1 MKRRQF
7 IVSSLVAGLAGVAG
21 AAARG
26 ADWVEERFAVRRS
39 NYWDGDSFHQDS
51 VDMSQIDIGRVLAR
65 IEGRWEPYQL
75 RELPKAFMDWN
86 SERRLANL
94 NKMRSGEMPDFAGP
108 HNAGVATFG
117 RHRGDSRLHLNNA
130 IKGTGLCPK
139 ADVVD
144 SLIARAKE
152 TQDAPMEEKF
162 AVLESMYKDESLWDR
177 TKLVSL
183 ELYSKPEFETH
194 TFLNQMEN
202 PAASIVYLDI
212 PSYEVRTIARL
223 MHPKDSSLSA
233 YEKSIMTYV
242 NAMHT
247 YNHTEFTAVVSA
259 CLYNVIEVFDNT
271 PTGLAS
277 NEKKGVRIV

>member
-7 IVSSLVAGLAGVAG
+7 IVSSVVAGLASVAG
-21 AAARG
+21 TAAKG
-26 ADWVEERFAVRRS
+26 ADWVEQRFAVRRS
-39 NYWDGDSFHQDS
+39 NFWDGDTFHQDT
-51 VDMSQIDIGRVLAR
+51 VDMSQIDIGRILAR
-65 IEGRWEPYQL
+65 IENRWEPYQL
-75 RELPKAFMDWN
+75 RELPEAFIDWN
-86 SERRLANL
+86 LDRRLANL
-94 NKMRSGEMPDFAGP
+94 NKMRSGGMPDFAGP
-108 HNAGVATFG
+108 HNAGVATYG

-139 ADVVD
+139 ADVVE

-152 TQDAPMEEKF
+152 TQEASREEKF
-162 AVLESMYKDESLWDR
+162 GVLESMYKDKSLWDR

-183 ELYSKPEFETH
+183 ELYSTPDFETH

-202 PAASIVYLDI
+202 PVASIVYLDI
-212 PSYEVRTIARL
+212 PSYEVRTIPRL
-223 MHPKDSSLSA
+223 MHPEDTTLST
-233 YEKSIMTYV
+233 YEKSVLAYV

-247 YNHTEFTAVVSA
+247 YNHSEFTAVVTG

-277 NEKKGVRIV
+277 TEKKGVRIV

>member
-7 IVSSLVAGLAGVAG
+7 IVSSVVAGLTGIAG
-21 AAARG
+21 AAAKG
-26 ADWVEERFAVRRS
+26 AGWVNGRFAVRRS
-39 NYWDGDSFHQDS
+39 NFWDGDTFRQDT
-51 VDMSQIDIGRVLAR
+51 VDMSQIDIGRILAR
-65 IEGRWEPYQL
+65 IENRWEPYEL
-75 RELPKAFMDWN
+75 RELPEAFIDWN
-86 SERRLANL
+86 LERRLANL
-94 NKMRSGEMPDFAGP
+94 SKMRSGGMPDFAGP
-108 HNAGVATFG
+108 HNAGVATYG
-117 RHRGDSRLHLNNA
+117 KHRGDSRLHLNNA

-139 ADVVD
+139 ADVVE

-152 TQDAPMEEKF
+152 THEAPREEKF
-162 AVLESMYKDESLWDR
+162 GVLESMYKDKSLWDR

-183 ELYSKPEFETH
+183 ELYSKPDFETH

-223 MHPKDSSLSA
+223 MHPQDTRLSA
-233 YEKSIMTYV
+233 YEKNILAYV

-247 YNHTEFTAVVSA
+247 YNHSEFTEVVSG

-271 PTGLAS
+271 PTSLVS
-277 NEKKGVRIV
+277 TEKKGVRIV

>member
-7 IVSSLVAGLAGVAG
+7 IVSSVVAGLAGIAG
-21 AAARG
+21 AAAKG

-39 NYWDGDSFHQDS
+39 NFWDGDTFHQDT

-75 RELPKAFMDWN
+75 RELPEAFMDWN
-86 SERRLANL
+86 SKRRLANL
-94 NKMRSGEMPDFAGP
+94 NKMQSGGMPDFAGP

-139 ADVVD
+139 AEVVD

-152 TQDAPMEEKF
+152 TQEASMEEKF
-162 AVLESMYKDESLWDR
+162 GVLESMYKDKSLWDR

-183 ELYSKPEFETH
+183 ELYSKPDFETH

-223 MHPKDSSLSA
+223 MHPKDASLSA
-233 YEKSIMTYV
+233 YEKSIMAYV

-247 YNHTEFTAVVSA
+247 YNHSEFTAVVTA

-277 NEKKGVRIV
+277 TEKKGVRIV